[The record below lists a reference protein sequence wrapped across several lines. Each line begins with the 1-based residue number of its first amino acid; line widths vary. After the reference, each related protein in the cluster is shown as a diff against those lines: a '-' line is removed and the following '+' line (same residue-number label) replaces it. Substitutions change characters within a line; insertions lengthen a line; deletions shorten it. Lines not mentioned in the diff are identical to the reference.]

1 MGGLSLKDKAFFMR
15 HNEKLSYDVRNKSI
29 INNSYSG
36 IFGEFINK
44 DGNVPK
50 YSVVDL
56 DGTDS
61 KIIIEKISID
71 IDYRNTKVY
80 AILAYPKKSGIY
92 PGRLVLHG
100 GGLNADSM
108 FNYVRSYALDGYVA
122 IAPDLPGIVSEEYAK
137 GSNCEGDWTVDYDYL
152 GCMFKSEIV
161 DDAKKSS
168 LYYAIMTALKTF
180 HLLQDNEKVDINNIG
195 VSGIS
200 WGGYM
205 TTMLCGILGNQIKA
219 AYAYYGTGH
228 YKDGYFWSNGNY
240 GYNAMD
246 KKTEAVWIANY
257 EAGNVAKYITCPFFE
272 AAATNDDYFSPEM
285 TQKTLSDMHGEI
297 NLLYS
302 PNTKHA
308 IKTLGTVGFA
318 SGSSEE
324 EWFAYYLKNVGREM
338 PKLLFK
344 DIKVEENNCFISFNV
359 PESSYKINFE
369 AYYSFTSEGNWW
381 DRDWKTIDGKSMIL
395 ANDSLILKIAL
406 KEISDDMDIFI
417 SYTNNEKT
425 YTVSSFVNRFEKHTS
440 DLV

>member
-15 HNEKLSYDVRNKSI
+15 HNEKLSYNVRNKSI

-168 LYYAIMTALKTF
+168 LY
-180 HLLQDNEKVDINNIG
+180 
-195 VSGIS
+195 
-200 WGGYM
+200 
-205 TTMLCGILGNQIKA
+205 
-219 AYAYYGTGH
+219 
-228 YKDGYFWSNGNY
+228 
-240 GYNAMD
+240 
-246 KKTEAVWIANY
+246 
-257 EAGNVAKYITCPFFE
+257 
-272 AAATNDDYFSPEM
+272 
-285 TQKTLSDMHGEI
+285 
-297 NLLYS
+297 
-302 PNTKHA
+302 
-308 IKTLGTVGFA
+308 
-318 SGSSEE
+318 
-324 EWFAYYLKNVGREM
+324 
-338 PKLLFK
+338 
-344 DIKVEENNCFISFNV
+344 
-359 PESSYKINFE
+359 
-369 AYYSFTSEGNWW
+369 
-381 DRDWKTIDGKSMIL
+381 
-395 ANDSLILKIAL
+395 
-406 KEISDDMDIFI
+406 
-417 SYTNNEKT
+417 
-425 YTVSSFVNRFEKHTS
+425 
-440 DLV
+440 